1 MSDETNEI
9 FYSPQMNML
18 AVLGFIKEVSQKRE
32 DVREAIRLCRCA
44 EYKLKKERDET
55 WRALGEC
62 KVEDKKQ
69 QIRAHYKSY
78 KRLLKHSRLLQDKSL
93 RAFESCLY

>member
-1 MSDETNEI
+1 MSDVTNEN

-44 EYKLKKERDET
+44 EYKLEREKDET
-55 WRALGEC
+55 WQALGQQR
-62 KVEDKKQ
+62 VEDKKRL
-69 QIRAHYKSY
+69 ITAHYKSY